1 MSQRF
6 NVDLLTVDEGMAP
19 KYSLLVQSGKRP
31 ESTAQAPFMIY
42 LEEGTSRVRAQAL
55 ATLLGELGA
64 STKIIA
70 PARRLRFGASSAKA
84 L

>member
-6 NVDLLTVDEGMAP
+6 TVDLVTVDEGMAP
-19 KYSLLVQSGKRP
+19 KFSLLIQSGKRS
-31 ESTAQAPFMIY
+31 ESAAEASFMIY
-42 LEEGTSRVRAQAL
+42 LEEGIARDRAQAL
-55 ATLLGELGA
+55 ASLLGQLGA
-64 STKIIA
+64 STKIIE

>member
-6 NVDLLTVDEGMAP
+6 NVDLLIVDEGIAP
-19 KYSLLVQSGKRP
+19 KFSLLVKSKTHP
-31 ESTAQAPFMIY
+31 ETAAEATFMIY
-42 LEEGTSRVRAQAL
+42 LEEGTPKARAQAL

-64 STKIIA
+64 STKMIL
-70 PARRLRFGASSAKA
+70 PARRLRFGASLANA